1 MSCITSLHQVAKVL
15 ELQRHHQ
22 SLQWIFRIAFLYDWL
37 IWYPCCPRDSQEF
50 PQFKSINFS
59 ALSLL
64 YGPLLNRYMTTG
76 KTIALTIQTFVRKVM
91 SLLFNT
97 LFRFVIAFLPRI
109 KQLLISWMQQ
119 SFTAILE
126 TKKIKSVTVSIVSPS
141 ICYEVMGLDAMIFVF
156 WM

>member
-76 KTIALTIQTFVRKVM
+76 KTIALTIQTFVRKVSV
-91 SLLFNT
+91 SLLFNK
-97 LFRFVIAFLPRI
+97 LSRFVIAFLPRSC
-109 KQLLISWMQQ
+109 LLTSWLSTEELMLLNRGAEEHSRESLGLLRDQIRQ
-119 SFTAILE
+119 S
-126 TKKIKSVTVSIVSPS
+126 
-141 ICYEVMGLDAMIFVF
+141 
-156 WM
+156 

>member
-76 KTIALTIQTFVRKVM
+76 KTIALTIQTFVRKVSV
-91 SLLFNT
+91 SLLFNK
-97 LFRFVIAFLPRI
+97 LSRFVIAFLPRSC
-109 KQLLISWMQQ
+109 LLTSWLSTEELMLLNRGAEEHSRESLGLLRDQISQ
-119 SFTAILE
+119 S
-126 TKKIKSVTVSIVSPS
+126 
-141 ICYEVMGLDAMIFVF
+141 
-156 WM
+156 